1 MELSE
6 RKKKILAAV
15 VELYVATGE
24 PVGSKALCDNLD
36 FAVSSATVRNEMS
49 DLAEMGLLDQPHTS
63 AGRVP
68 TQMGYRVYIDS
79 LMKKKPVT
87 REEKRYL
94 DSQLLSSAYDPEKL
108 LDGVSRVLAAATRF
122 AAVSTTPSG
131 RGANI
136 RAIQFVQTSRRTAM
150 VILMTSAGTMKTRV
164 FHCDFDLSQEIL
176 RVFFRV
182 FNERLAGMPVSE
194 VTPAFIQNMAAS
206 MGEMAIL
213 MSSAFMAVLDV
224 ARDSMQ
230 AEICMEGQT
239 NLLFYP
245 ELSLTARRMMDFL
258 ARADELN
265 RLLEQRSKSVKVLIG
280 DETGRPELKDSS
292 VVISRYTVGGKDAGA
307 LAIIGPM
314 RMNYA
319 KVISHMEYLS
329 DAVGKML
336 TELMDYN
343 A

>member
-164 FHCDFDLSQEIL
+164 FHCDFDLSQE
-176 RVFFRV
+176 
-182 FNERLAGMPVSE
+182 
-194 VTPAFIQNMAAS
+194 
-206 MGEMAIL
+206 MAIL

-258 ARADELN
+258 AHADELN
-265 RLLEQRSKSVKVLIG
+265 RLLEQRSKNVKVLIG

-319 KVISHMEYLS
+319 KVIAHMEYLS

-336 TELMDYN
+336 TELMDYDF
-343 A
+343 

>member
-1 MELSE
+1 MELTPRKE
-6 RKKKILAAV
+6 RILSSV
-15 VELYVATGE
+15 VAGYVKSGE
-24 PVGSKALCDNLD
+24 PVGSKSVAEEVG
-36 FAVSSATVRNEMS
+36 VSSATVRNEMA
-49 DLAEMGLLDQPHTS
+49 DLIEMGLLEQPHTS

-68 TQMGYRVYIDS
+68 SQRGYREYVDR
-79 LMKKKPVT
+79 LMKVPSLKD
-87 REEKRYL
+87 EEKRTI
-94 DSQLLSSAYDPEKL
+94 DSMLLSGSYEPEQLLARASRL
-108 LDGVSRVLAAATRF
+108 LAGATRCAAA
-122 AAVSTTPSG
+122 ATTPSG
-131 RGANI
+131 SSAQV
-136 RAIQFVQTSRRTAM
+136 RAVQFVQTSRRTAM

-182 FNERLAGMPVSE
+182 FNEKLAGMPVSE

-258 ARADELN
+258 AHADELN
-265 RLLEQRSKSVKVLIG
+265 RLLEQRSKNVKVLIG

-319 KVISHMEYLS
+319 KVIAHMEYLS

-336 TELMDYN
+336 TELMDYDF
-343 A
+343 

>member
-1 MELSE
+1 
-6 RKKKILAAV
+6 
-15 VELYVATGE
+15 
-24 PVGSKALCDNLD
+24 
-36 FAVSSATVRNEMS
+36 
-49 DLAEMGLLDQPHTS
+49 
-63 AGRVP
+63 
-68 TQMGYRVYIDS
+68 
-79 LMKKKPVT
+79 
-87 REEKRYL
+87 
-94 DSQLLSSAYDPEKL
+94 
-108 LDGVSRVLAAATRF
+108 
-122 AAVSTTPSG
+122 
-131 RGANI
+131 
-136 RAIQFVQTSRRTAM
+136 
-150 VILMTSAGTMKTRV
+150 MTSAGTMKTRV

-182 FNERLAGMPVSE
+182 FNEKLAGMPVSE

-258 ARADELN
+258 AHADELN
-265 RLLEQRSKSVKVLIG
+265 RLLEQRSKNVKVLIG

-319 KVISHMEYLS
+319 KVIAHMEYLS

-336 TELMDYN
+336 TELMDYDF
-343 A
+343 

>member
-6 RKKKILAAV
+6 RKKKILAAI
-15 VELYVATGE
+15 VELHVANGE
-24 PVGSKALCDNLD
+24 PVGSKALCDSLD

-49 DLAEMGLLDQPHTS
+49 DLADMGLLDQPHTS

-68 TQMGYRVYIDS
+68 TPMGYRVYVDM
-79 LMKKKPVT
+79 LMKKKPIT
-87 REEKRYL
+87 REEKRML
-94 DSQLLSSAYDPEKL
+94 DSRMLSSAYDPEKL
-108 LDGVSRVLAAATRF
+108 LDGVSRVLAADTQF

-131 RGANI
+131 RGAEI
-136 RAIQFVQTSRRTAM
+136 RAVQFVQTSRRTAM
-150 VILMTSAGTMKTRV
+150 AILITSAGTMKTRV

-182 FNERLAGMPVSE
+182 FNEKLAGKAVSAI
-194 VTPAFIQNMAAS
+194 TPAFIQNLAAS

-213 MSSAFMAVLDV
+213 MSSACMAILDV
-224 ARDSMQ
+224 ARDSLR
-230 AEICMEGQT
+230 AEVCMEGQT

-245 ELSLTARRMMDFL
+245 ELAYSVRRMMDFL
-258 ARADELN
+258 ARADDLN
-265 RLLEQRSKSVKVLIG
+265 RLLEQRGKSVKVLIG

-292 VVISRYTVGGKDAGA
+292 VVISQYMVGGHDAGA

-336 TELMDYN
+336 TELIEEDF
-343 A
+343 